1 MIRHSLKQPSSRN
14 APFFQVLSLKPIE
27 VPKPHAKSRADAS
40 TGHLRHSHHIRLKK
54 SVSLGVEG
62 KVPEE
67 QSSKPNPIRSFR
79 RKQLV
84 GRKFTLE
91 ETHKGGK

>member
-1 MIRHSLKQPSSRN
+1 MIRHSLNQPSSKN
-14 APFFQVLSLKPIE
+14 VPFFKVLSLKPIE

-40 TGHLRHSHHIRLKK
+40 THHLRHSHHIRLKK

-67 QSSKPNPIRSFR
+67 KPLKPNPICSFR

-84 GRKFTLE
+84 GRKLTLE
-91 ETHKGGK
+91 ETHKVGK

>member
-27 VPKPHAKSRADAS
+27 FSKSHTKSRADAS
-40 TGHLRHSHHIRLKK
+40 TDHLHHSHHIKLKK

-67 QSSKPNPIRSFR
+67 KPLKPNPIRSFR

-84 GRKFTLE
+84 GSKLTL
-91 ETHKGGK
+91 